1 MVKMRDLGERVLRI
15 SQQPQTAFLFF
26 FRKYCSKNSTE
37 VLMFVS
43 TADARRIIHP
53 SNLAHL
59 LVWSSSC
66 YQHLFFSYF
75 YLLGLFQLQPSVIVS
90 HSIRA
95 TQLPALADWLM
106 ACSNCNGGDC
116 NVESLYKEVGCVFL
130 RATPTT
136 KKSQRQRTTHTLPNL
151 KMMSM
156 IMLY

>member
-106 ACSNCNGGDC
+106 ACSNCNT
-116 NVESLYKEVGCVFL
+116 VEIAMLKVY
-130 RATPTT
+130 T
-136 KKSQRQRTTHTLPNL
+136 KKWGVCFYVRHLQRRKVKDNAQRTHFQT
-151 KMMSM
+151 
-156 IMLY
+156 